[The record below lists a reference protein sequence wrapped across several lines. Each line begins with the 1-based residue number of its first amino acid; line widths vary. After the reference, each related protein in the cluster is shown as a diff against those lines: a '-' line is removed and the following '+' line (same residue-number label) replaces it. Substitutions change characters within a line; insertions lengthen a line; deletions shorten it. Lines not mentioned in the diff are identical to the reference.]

1 VTVALGEGSGTS
13 AGDRLSFCIHPLTFR
28 HAHRNDR
35 DGRRDHGVGSDH
47 GGGDDSDGRDDH
59 RGGVGGVTDLVT
71 FGETMLRLSPPRG
84 ERLETARTFEV
95 QAGGA
100 ESNVAVGAARLG
112 ADAVWL
118 SKLPESPLGRRVV
131 GELRS
136 HGVRTG
142 VAWADPGSSRV
153 GTYYIEQGGEP
164 RGTNV
169 IYDRADAAITTVEPG
184 ELPTAALESAA
195 RFHTTGITPALSDRA
210 RETTAALLRAAG
222 EAGATRSFDLNYRA
236 KLWDAATARETYE
249 DLFAHVDT
257 LFVPRRDA
265 REVLDREG
273 DAVEIAH
280 GLASEFGLETV
291 VVTRGTEGAVA
302 LRDGAV
308 YEQDVFDAE
317 TLDAIGTGDAF
328 VAGYL
333 ARRLGGGDVAEGL
346 VWAAA
351 GAALKRTIGGDVAVI
366 TPDDVAGVVGGAAG
380 IDR

>member
-1 VTVALGEGSGTS
+1 VV
-13 AGDRLSFCIHPLTFR
+13 
-28 HAHRNDR
+28 
-35 DGRRDHGVGSDH
+35 
-47 GGGDDSDGRDDH
+47 
-59 RGGVGGVTDLVT
+59 GVTDLVT

-84 ERLETARTFEV
+84 DRLETARTLAV

-100 ESNVAVGAARLG
+100 ESNVAVGASRLG

-131 GELRS
+131 SELRS

-142 VAWADPGSSRV
+142 VAWADPESSRV
-153 GTYYIEQGGEP
+153 GTYYLEHGGEP
-164 RGTNV
+164 RGTTV

-210 RETTAALLRAAG
+210 AETTTALLRAAG

-236 KLWDAATARETYE
+236 KLWDPETARATYE
-249 DLFAHVDT
+249 RLFAHVDT

-280 GLASEFGLETV
+280 GLASEFGFGTV

-302 LRDGAV
+302 LRDGSV
-308 YEQDVFDAE
+308 YEQAVFDAE
-317 TLDAIGTGDAF
+317 TFDAIGTGDAF

-333 ARRLGGGDVAEGL
+333 AKRLDGGGVADGL
-346 VWAAA
+346 EWAAA
-351 GAALKRTIGGDVAVI
+351 AAALKRTVDGDLAVI
-366 TPDDVAGVVGGAAG
+366 SPEDVSDVVDGDAG